1 MSKNLKDRK
10 RSDNKHIL
18 IIGDSGSGKTTLL
31 DTFPKPLFV
40 ADFDNGL
47 DVLVGKDIIYE
58 EYFDAPDKP
67 DAWMRFMADLKK
79 WHKEGPPAATVAI
92 DTLTS
97 AADCALRKQLRDVGR
112 GTGNI
117 QQGDWGKAISDVKD
131 ALGYLT
137 TLPCHVVVNTHFR
150 MLQDELSAMH
160 YVPLLYGKDLP
171 SKVYGYFQDV
181 WRTFVELKAGA
192 DGKPSVKYQLQIR
205 PSNKYD
211 KLKNSLGIKDL
222 FVEPNFTTL
231 LGGEANA

>member
-1 MSKNLKDRK
+1 MTKNTKDRK

-31 DTFPKPLFV
+31 DSFPKPLFV

-47 DVLVGKDIIYE
+47 DVLAGKDVTYE

-67 DAWMRFMADLKK
+67 EAWIRFMADLKR
-79 WHKEGPPAATVAI
+79 WHKEGPPGKTIAV

-97 AADCALRKQLRDVGR
+97 AADCALRNQLKVVGR

-131 ALGYLT
+131 ALGFLS
-137 TLPCHVVVNTHFR
+137 TLPCNVVVNTHFR
-150 MLQDELSAMH
+150 MLQDEMSMMH

-171 SKVYGYFQDV
+171 SKVYTYFQDV
-181 WRTFVELKAGA
+181 WRTFVDLKIGK
-192 DGKPSVKYQLQIR
+192 DGKPTVAYQLQML
-205 PSNKYD
+205 PSTKYD
-211 KLKNSLGIKDL
+211 KLKNSLGLKEM
-222 FVEPNFTTL
+222 FVEPNFTKL
-231 LGGEANA
+231 LGGDDA